1 MAVDAEPL
9 IEPQQQQMHQQAAA
23 GNAYRLGLKR
33 VSGETWDAAA
43 ADFDGIAQEQLYAFA
58 RNRWP
63 GVACEPALFMDETRA
78 VGGVLVMIQ
87 PLPLKL
93 GQLAVA
99 KWGPVL
105 ADNQADDRDETYAA
119 MIDAMIGEYADKR
132 GMMLSVLPKAT
143 PSPANFGFEHLK
155 KRGFASGSGL
165 LFPDRYIVN
174 LRQDDDALRASYAQ
188 KWRYH
193 LKKSEKAGLS
203 FERAGPE
210 RLEIF
215 DQLYEAMTERKR
227 FADHSAYDTVQDLM
241 AVPNDSLR
249 PELFFVREGGEIIAG
264 AIVFKAGDTAVYL
277 YGATVDRALPLRA
290 GYFMHDLIIK
300 WLRDN
305 TSAKWYDLG
314 GTDGFQG
321 LHQFK
326 KGMVGTAGHIEPV
339 PPVMNYAS
347 HLRAK
352 MVGSLAYALRDGAQ
366 HLRRRIEMWRG
377 DLATPDQDR

>member
-9 IEPQQQQMHQQAAA
+9 IEQQQSGMGRPVAAQS
-23 GNAYRLGLKR
+23 GVGLSLKR
-33 VSGETWDAAA
+33 VSGETWDEAAA
-43 ADFDGIAQEQLYAFA
+43 AFDGIAQEQLYAFA

-63 GVACEPALFMDETRA
+63 GVGCEPVLFMDGSEA

-105 ADNQADDRDETYAA
+105 ADTQAEDRAETYAA
-119 MIDAMIGEYADKR
+119 MIEAMIAEFADKR
-132 GMMLSVLPKAT
+132 GMMLSVLPKAS
-143 PSPANFGFEHLK
+143 PSPVSMAYDYLLR
-155 KRGFASGSGL
+155 RGFSSGSGL

-174 LRQDDDALRASYAQ
+174 LRQDDESLRASYAQ

-193 LKKSEKAGLS
+193 LKKSEKEGLS

-210 RLEIF
+210 QLEIF
-215 DQLYEAMTERKR
+215 DRLYEAMTERKR

-241 AVPNDSLR
+241 AVPNNRLR
-249 PELFFVREGGEIIAG
+249 PELFFVRESGEIIAG

-277 YGATVDRALPLRA
+277 YGATVDRALPMRA

-305 TSAKWYDLG
+305 TSARWYDLG
-314 GTDGFQG
+314 GTDGFHG

-326 KGMVGTAGHIEPV
+326 KGMVGSAGHIEPV

-347 HLRAK
+347 HWRAK
-352 MVGSLAYALRDGAQ
+352 LFGTLAYSLRDGAQ